1 MTHREPIRE
10 PESPATER
18 GRTTA
23 LHRGGTGYGD
33 EDPDLVRSEGSKRHR
48 SPASAQ
54 RRDSAAAMAPPDPE
68 PAQEN
73 RAGAGLA
80 TPPQIGIEHPSVASP
95 EPPSEE

>member
-1 MTHREPIRE
+1 MTHRKPNRE

-18 GRTTA
+18 GPTTA
-23 LHRGGTGYGD
+23 LHRGGKGHGD
-33 EDPDLVRSEGSKRHR
+33 EDPDLARCEVSKRHR

-54 RRDSAAAMAPPDPE
+54 RRDSAVAMAPPDPE
-68 PAQEN
+68 PALEN

-80 TPPQIGIEHPSVASP
+80 APPQIGIEHPSVGSP